1 MGKVDERDEGRVCV
15 DSPSGQLWTCRC
27 QTKTT
32 RPVNQ
37 HPYEER
43 ETQTL
48 SQTRPG
54 YHIQQARHRSNVS
67 QFEAVVKR

>member
-1 MGKVDERDEGRVCV
+1 MGKVDERDEGRVFV

-43 ETQTL
+43 ETKHFH
-48 SQTRPG
+48 RPG
-54 YHIQQARHRSNVS
+54 LAIIYNRRHRSNVS
-67 QFEAVVKR
+67 QSKAVVEL